1 MKNAFWFLSIWLL
14 ALSSCQKDSASS
26 PGPGTGTG
34 GSLARFTIAADHLY
48 IVGTTSL
55 SVYNVANSD
64 NPTPTATVPLTIGVE
79 TIFPYK
85 NNLFIG
91 TQTGMYIYGLA
102 NPAKPQQLSF
112 FQHVQSCDPVVAQGN
127 YAYVT
132 LRSGTPCR
140 NTSFNSLDIVDITN
154 LSQPKLLKSYPMQS
168 PHGLGIDGSLLFV
181 TEGDNGLKVLD
192 VTDPLNLKTVQFFTD
207 VRSFDVIPANNTLI
221 VTGKDGILQ
230 YRYKEGERQADGT
243 QKAPTINLLSKLP
256 IE

>member
-1 MKNAFWFLSIWLL
+1 MKNYYWLLPVWLL
-14 ALSSCQKDSASS
+14 ALSSCQKDSANS

-34 GSLARFTIAADHLY
+34 GSLARFTIAANHLY
-48 IVGTTSL
+48 IVNNNSL
-55 SVYNVANSD
+55 AVYNVSTSD
-64 NPTPTATVPLTIGVE
+64 NPMKTATLPLTIGVE

-102 NPAKPQQLSF
+102 NPAQPQQLSF

-132 LRSGTPCR
+132 LRSGSPCR
-140 NTSFNSLDIVDITN
+140 NNNFNSLDIVDITN
-154 LSQPKLLKSYPMQS
+154 LSQPKLVKSYPMQS

-192 VTDPLNLKTVQFFTD
+192 VSDPINMKTVHFFKD
-207 VRSFDVIPANNTLI
+207 VRSFDVIPHNNILI
-221 VTGKDGILQ
+221 VTGKEGILQ
-230 YRYKEGERQADGT
+230 YRYQEGGLLADGT
-243 QKAPTINLLSKLP
+243 QKEPTINLLSKLP